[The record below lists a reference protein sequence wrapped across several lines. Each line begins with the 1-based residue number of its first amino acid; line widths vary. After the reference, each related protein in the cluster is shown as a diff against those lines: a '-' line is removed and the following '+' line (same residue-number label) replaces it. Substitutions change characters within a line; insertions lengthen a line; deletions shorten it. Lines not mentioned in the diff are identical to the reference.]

1 MSGIQDFPWLRRGLL
16 ALALLTAGF
25 TVYHMLSRKHTRRML
40 LLDSGSVLFTA
51 GMIIWSIATFGF

>member
-1 MSGIQDFPWLRRGLL
+1 LL

-25 TVYHMLSRKHTRRML
+25 TVYQMLSRKHTRRML

>member
-1 MSGIQDFPWLRRGLL
+1 
-16 ALALLTAGF
+16 
-25 TVYHMLSRKHTRRML
+25 ML